1 MKVGRASTLEE
12 KGIKNTYITAKSMKR
27 GYNLNITR
35 TLMLEASRFTYSI
48 TNHVRPRI
56 NIMYIKREFVSK
68 KCLRA

>member
-1 MKVGRASTLEE
+1 
-12 KGIKNTYITAKSMKR
+12 MKR
-27 GYNLNITR
+27 GYKLNITR